1 MIYFVKEVSVYQAL
15 ASVEIRKQHKNI
27 SYLKNIKIVLRMK
40 GFLDLVMKMCHKLRE
55 GFVGKLPLA

>member
-40 GFLDLVMKMCHKLRE
+40 VYSDPVMKIVKN
-55 GFVGKLPLA
+55 